1 MHAQMENFIREK
13 EILRKIQIKILEIK
27 KKMISEMGNS
37 IDWLISRIE
46 TVEGRINKLENKLIK
61 LIEIIQTKHKG
72 EKRV

>member
-1 MHAQMENFIREK
+1 
-13 EILRKIQIKILEIK
+13 
-27 KKMISEMGNS
+27 MGNS